1 MYIYPACTYL
11 LKVNNRNTRS
21 NCEICS
27 KLTVKTTKQRHW
39 RRSGVFIVNF
49 EHISH
54 LVLVFL
60 LLTFNRK
67 LSAAQELFKHICSSF
82 LAVSCFSKKSSIKRS
97 HICLSLKSPV
107 LKILKNFY
115 DIIYGEDV
123 SMGYRRKTLGRM
135 GLKGIFRKNF
145 PKSLSLLLTKVIR
158 KSKYFS
164 IIRETF
170 EYLFSVKFK

>member
-1 MYIYPACTYL
+1 MNDLLALLNEKSSAKEDVFLPAQNKFCICNFANVPLEIFILGVLISEGAPQRQMYIYPAGTYL
-11 LKVNNRNTRS
+11 FKVNNRNTRS

-67 LSAAQELFKHICSSF
+67 LSAVKELVQHICSSF
-82 LAVSCFSKKSSIKRS
+82 LAVSCFSKKAPS
-97 HICLSLKSPV
+97 
-107 LKILKNFY
+107 
-115 DIIYGEDV
+115 
-123 SMGYRRKTLGRM
+123 
-135 GLKGIFRKNF
+135 KG
-145 PKSLSLLLTKVIR
+145 PT
-158 KSKYFS
+158 YAC
-164 IIRETF
+164 
-170 EYLFSVKFK
+170 